1 MGGRWVFLPLG
12 GLCWHV
18 YLCQFCIYTFWD
30 FLNRIGLKTRLLN
43 DRVTMNDMNSILHKE
58 RSEITMLVLTD

>member
-1 MGGRWVFLPLG
+1 MEV
-12 GLCWHV
+12 GLSASGWICWYV

-30 FLNRIGLKTRLLN
+30 LLNRIGLKTSLLN
-43 DRVTMNDMNSILHKE
+43 DRVTMNAINSILHKEE